1 MAKEI
6 TLNNENFSKEVL
18 ESELPV
24 LVDFWAPWCGPCRM
38 MSSIVEGLAD
48 DYSGRVKVGKLNTE
62 DNANITAEYGISSIP
77 TFIIFKDGKP
87 VDQIIGGV
95 SKDVISRK
103 LDASL

>member
-6 TLNNENFSKEVL
+6 TLNDENFSKEVL

-38 MSSIVEGLAD
+38 MSSIVEELAD
-48 DYSGRVKVGKLNTE
+48 DYSGRVKVGKVNTE
-62 DNANITAEYGISSIP
+62 ENANISAEYGISSIP
-77 TFIIFKDGKP
+77 TFIIFKNGKP

-95 SKDVISRK
+95 PKDMISKK
-103 LDASL
+103 LDSSL

>member
-1 MAKEI
+1 MAQEI

-18 ESELPV
+18 ESDLPV

-38 MSSIVEGLAD
+38 MSSIVEELAD

-62 DNANITAEYGISSIP
+62 ESANITAEYGISSIP

-95 SKDVISRK
+95 SKDVISKK